1 MQQETPTTPTNATLR
16 NKRKIS
22 PFWLLPI
29 IAMLIACWLLWTN
42 YQERG
47 TTITINFQTAD
58 GIVPGRTPIRYQGV
72 EVGTVQGIN
81 LSDDYRSIQIKAS
94 IKSDMRDAL
103 REDTQFWL
111 VTPKAS
117 LAGVSG
123 LDALVGG
130 NYIGMMP
137 GKGKPSESFT
147 ALDTQPKYRG

>member
-1 MQQETPTTPTNATLR
+1 MQQETPTTPTSATVR
-16 NKRKIS
+16 NKRKLS

-29 IAMLIACWLLWTN
+29 IALLIASWLLWTN

-72 EVGTVQGIN
+72 EVGTVQGIE
-81 LSDDYRSIQIKAS
+81 LSDDYRSIRIKAS

-103 REDTQFWL
+103 RENTQFWL

-137 GKGKPSESFT
+137 GDGKEREMASR
-147 ALDTQPKYRG
+147 LMC